1 LLNDRQSKT
10 LKHKKNQNTSP
21 KTIKT
26 LKILFAFV
34 KRCGFDYLCT
44 LIFNYMK
51 KIFLISS
58 IFLAFFTKN
67 QAQDTHFTQF
77 YATTATLNPALT
89 GVIDGKYRVS
99 SIYRDQWR
107 KVLDNPIK
115 TFSLAAD
122 LRFKVPGNHV
132 KEDAM
137 GIGLMVFQDKVSIT
151 DFATTQIALSYAFHK
166 ALDIANSQ
174 FLSLGIQ
181 GGLTQRNLN
190 YESLNFHDEFD
201 GITGYTGQ
209 TFEELPENNFSY
221 SDLNV
226 GLNYSAKLS
235 KGASLIT
242 GVAMHH
248 VLKPSVS
255 FYKNGLEGE
264 KLNSKYSAQIAA
276 NLPINNRVSFM
287 PRFLIAN
294 QGQHLEIN
302 TGANFRTALG
312 EFGGNALHLGSWIR
326 PVRNA
331 NGIGIDAVVLLA
343 GFEMNSVQFGLSY
356 DLNISALAK
365 AGARQG
371 AFEISAAYMGN
382 YDNEEIVC
390 PKF

>member
-1 LLNDRQSKT
+1 
-10 LKHKKNQNTSP
+10 
-21 KTIKT
+21 
-26 LKILFAFV
+26 
-34 KRCGFDYLCT
+34 
-44 LIFNYMK
+44 MK
-51 KIFLISS
+51 KIFLFNTL
-58 IFLAFFTKN
+58 FLLLSTLN
-67 QAQDTHFTQF
+67 YAQDTHFTQF

-89 GVIDGKYRVS
+89 GVIDGKYRIS

-107 KVLDNPIK
+107 RALDNPIK

-151 DFATTQIALSYAFHK
+151 DFATTQIALSYAYHK
-166 ALDIANSQ
+166 ALDIANRQ
-174 FLSLGIQ
+174 FLSVGIQ

-201 GITGYTGQ
+201 GIDGYNNAS
-209 TFEELPENNFSY
+209 FEVLPENNFSY

-226 GLNYSAKLS
+226 GLNYTAKIG
-235 KGASLIT
+235 KNASIFSGL
-242 GVAMHH
+242 AMHH
-248 VLKPSVS
+248 VLRPSVS
-255 FYKNGLEGE
+255 FYKNELAGE
-264 KLNSKYSAQIAA
+264 RLNSKFSAQIAG
-276 NLPINNRVSFM
+276 NFPINNRVSM
-287 PRFLIAN
+287 LPRFLIAS
-294 QGQHLEIN
+294 QGEHLEIN

-312 EFGGNALHLGSWIR
+312 EFGSNALHLGTWVR
-326 PVRNA
+326 PVRNN
-331 NGIGIDAVVLLA
+331 NGVGIDAVVLLA
-343 GFEMNSVQFGLSY
+343 GFEINSVQFGISY

-382 YDNEEIVC
+382 YDNEEILC